1 MLNTEKQTTG
11 NSLSFIQ
18 NVLPD
23 YNKQEILHCQQI
35 DSDPM
40 NLCIQE
46 ISAHMT
52 VSWSSKVDKHTKVY

>member
-52 VSWSSKVDKHTKVY
+52 VS